1 MRIAFDV
8 NGVLR
13 DTFLKSEQIYQKFY
27 IDEFDREK
35 TSSFNEETE
44 EFEEDK
50 IDDEEFEYSLNL
62 PVTSLDNLEQH
73 FRFPN
78 KEDLFNFFYIDFPM
92 QIFGHAPSISANTF
106 NVLNEIYEE
115 LRDEHDI
122 IIVSD
127 EMQKSK
133 PATLFFLSKYGVLIE
148 KILFFSKVTQKTVW
162 KEFDILVTANPDL
175 IKSKRKNK
183 IIVKYQTTYNEN
195 LEADYTIEKLE
206 DLVGLYEELKLKKND
221 D

>member
-50 IDDEEFEYSLNL
+50 INDEEFEYSLNL
-62 PVTSLDNLEQH
+62 PVTSLDKLEEH
-73 FRFPN
+73 FKFPN

-133 PATLFFLSKYGVLIE
+133 PATLFFLSKYGCLVE
-148 KILFFSKVTQKTVW
+148 KIKFYSNITIDSMWDEVDVV
-162 KEFDILVTANPDL
+162 ITANPNL
-175 IKSKRKNK
+175 IKNSDDSKTV
-183 IIVKYQTTYNEN
+183 VKFETTYNQDIEC
-195 LEADYTIEKLE
+195 EYSIKTIKEFK
-206 DLVGLYEELKLKKND
+206 DLYIKLKLK
-221 D
+221 

>member
-92 QIFGHAPSISANTF
+92 QIFGHAPSVSANTF
-106 NVLNEIYEE
+106 NILNEIYEE
-115 LRDEHDI
+115 LRDDHEI
-122 IIVSD
+122 LVVSD
-127 EMQKSK
+127 EIQKSK
-133 PATLFFLSKYGVLIE
+133 PATLFFLSKYGCLVE
-148 KILFFSKVTQKTVW
+148 KIKFYSNITINDMWNEV
-162 KEFDILVTANPDL
+162 DILITANPNL
-175 IKSKRKNK
+175 IKNPLSGKT
-183 IIVKYQTTYNEN
+183 IVKYETSYNKDVKS
-195 LEADYTIEKLE
+195 DYTIK
-206 DLVGLYEELKLKKND
+206 DLKEIKELYEKLKLK
-221 D
+221 